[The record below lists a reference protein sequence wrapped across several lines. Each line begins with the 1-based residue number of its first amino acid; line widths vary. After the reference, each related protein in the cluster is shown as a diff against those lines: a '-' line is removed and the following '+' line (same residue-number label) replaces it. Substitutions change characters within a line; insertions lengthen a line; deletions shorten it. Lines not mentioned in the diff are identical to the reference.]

1 MTAAT
6 AAALAIGAWLVALT
20 VNVALWAV
28 ARMAHAAFVLW
39 VGRTIE
45 AELAE
50 RVSKLEAKAKDTED
64 RLRGLEHARAAVS
77 RR

>member
-1 MTAAT
+1 MTVETAT
-6 AAALAIGAWLVALT
+6 AIAVGVWLVALT
-20 VNVALWAV
+20 FNVGCWAV

-50 RVSKLEAKAKDTED
+50 RVSKLEAKGKDAED